1 MGARRSARAFEADGF
16 ELVDDHADADF
27 VLNMFDTDD
36 PKAFRRS
43 SRGTYSA
50 SFYELD
56 EVPEDVLRT
65 SYPNLVRTLAN
76 VVVLHVPG
84 EGVWF
89 TTMERGTYKISDD
102 PAEVF
107 ERLAPL
113 AKSKLVI
120 DNEFVTDLEPE
131 LWDGDEV
138 TADISAAGKRMGELD
153 LLPAPFPVHE
163 FLNERD
169 LRHVMRLYQVGGL
182 SYGNLSARKDA
193 TRFWMSASGVDK
205 TALEEPGRDILLVT
219 GYDEPNASMR
229 ISVPPGVEPRRVSVD
244 AIEHWMIYQAHPD
257 VGAILHVHAW
267 MEGIAAT
274 DINYPCGT
282 QELAESVAEL
292 IDREPDPAHAVI
304 GLRNHG
310 ITATGDSLTEILD
323 RIQVGHPPPGAD
335 DLREGAG
342 ELQPLTSGFAGRR
355 PAAATAPAPRRAASA
370 RASFDH
376 APDAD
381 RVDHEQLQD
390 HEVGGEGER
399 RERERHRQRPRELR
413 VPDREDERRRSTPR
427 GRRPRSGCRRAPR
440 TSSPAPSRSR
450 RRVVQISASGL

>member
-1 MGARRSARAFEADGF
+1 MRKLAIWGTPTSASHEAWVRSIAEEFTHDDF
-16 ELVDDHADADF
+16 ELVDDHAQADF
-27 VLNMFDTDD
+27 VLNMFDTAD

-89 TTMERGTYKISDD
+89 TTMERGTYKISDE

-131 LWDGDEV
+131 LWDGDDV
-138 TADISAAGKRMGELD
+138 TADIGAAGKRMGELD

-163 FLNERD
+163 FLDERD

-205 TALEEPGRDILLVT
+205 SQLEIPGRDILLVS
-219 GYDEPNASMR
+219 GYDEPGARM
-229 ISVPPGVEPRRVSVD
+229 ILSVPPNVEPR
-244 AIEHWMIYQAHPD
+244 
-257 VGAILHVHAW
+257 
-267 MEGIAAT
+267 
-274 DINYPCGT
+274 
-282 QELAESVAEL
+282 
-292 IDREPDPAHAVI
+292 
-304 GLRNHG
+304 
-310 ITATGDSLTEILD
+310 
-323 RIQVGHPPPGAD
+323 
-335 DLREGAG
+335 
-342 ELQPLTSGFAGRR
+342 
-355 PAAATAPAPRRAASA
+355 
-370 RASFDH
+370 
-376 APDAD
+376 
-381 RVDHEQLQD
+381 
-390 HEVGGEGER
+390 
-399 RERERHRQRPRELR
+399 
-413 VPDREDERRRSTPR
+413 
-427 GRRPRSGCRRAPR
+427 
-440 TSSPAPSRSR
+440 
-450 RRVVQISASGL
+450 